1 MFDKVELL
9 SNSTIQHGPYNDR
22 IYLMK
27 VGRDENVS
35 LLIEKMFD
43 LAIVNEYSKIFV
55 SVPESL
61 SQIFLDRT
69 FKLEATI
76 PGLYHGEEDGCFL
89 SLYLNAKRG
98 FLPKKERG
106 NIDSVI
112 ETVHETSETKS
123 FDLPEGY
130 ELMRL
135 DESAISELAGI
146 YKEVFQFYPFPIHD
160 ESYLLETMAA
170 DVVYFGI
177 RYKGKLV
184 AVSSADIDK
193 KNNYAEMTDFA
204 TLKGNRGKNL
214 SYFLLQKMLKEMQGL
229 SVKTV
234 YTIARAKSIGM
245 NKTFARHGFEF
256 TGTLLNNTRIGD
268 SIESMNVWYKRLG

>member
-1 MFDKVELL
+1 
-9 SNSTIQHGPYNDR
+9 
-22 IYLMK
+22 
-27 VGRDENVS
+27 
-35 LLIEKMFD
+35 
-43 LAIVNEYSKIFV
+43 
-55 SVPESL
+55 
-61 SQIFLDRT
+61 
-69 FKLEATI
+69 
-76 PGLYHGEEDGCFL
+76 
-89 SLYLNAKRG
+89 
-98 FLPKKERG
+98 
-106 NIDSVI
+106 
-112 ETVHETSETKS
+112 
-123 FDLPEGY
+123 
-130 ELMRL
+130 
-135 DESAISELAGI
+135 
-146 YKEVFQFYPFPIHD
+146 
-160 ESYLLETMAA
+160 MAA

-177 RYKGKLV
+177 RYKGNLV